1 MTSKIE
7 NQTTKRTIMYF
18 NYQKKKK
25 QKTTSDNL
33 ITTRMHAS
41 RYMEEK
47 TIAYP
52 MRQQIARFGHRV
64 ASHAPPK

>member
-1 MTSKIE
+1 
-7 NQTTKRTIMYF
+7 MYF